1 MPQTLIQHIE
11 DIARSQHFESILEE
25 TADLKDYAIDHN
37 FLDVVVLGQF
47 KAGKSSMINDLLG
60 KEILPVGVLPV
71 TAIITRIFFGNEE
84 KATITFLDGQ
94 KVEKPLSDLKDYVT
108 EKRNPENKK
117 QVALVDITLPT
128 LKAFKKLRFIDT
140 PGLGSAFEHNT
151 TVTEKWF
158 NKIAVA
164 FVVISATQPLSKKDI
179 EVITTAA
186 EQSPEVFLVLSK
198 TDLID
203 TVDQAEVMEFIQ
215 NKTREKLNR
224 NFQIFPYST
233 VNGHGNFRDNIRKNI
248 LESLVLN
255 HGKTRQ
261 SIYSHKINHLS
272 ALTQS
277 YLKIRLQLAGKEE
290 NERQNLK
297 NKILDEQLQLQFVQ
311 KELNY
316 IAKHYTE
323 ETRSKL
329 EKIFLEEKQQTLT
342 HQLQSRLEKD
352 YNQWTGNLYQVARN
366 YEAWLKTNMKKALQ
380 EMERNNRPAFQ
391 QMLYEAQIHF
401 NHYTT
406 HFRERLNQRIEQV
419 LHVSLPPEEFKVR
432 ITPLEKPDISTSW
445 AFESHID
452 MLWFLVPMRLL
463 RSSFLKSFQRQLP
476 RETEKNLRRLVSIL
490 TSNIN
495 TAIEQSHGEALNYI
509 RGRLSSIEHLLAQQ
523 SSNVKE
529 LQRMIVTLEKF

>member
-1 MPQTLIQHIE
+1 MPQELIQHIE

-25 TADLKDYAIDHN
+25 TTDLKDYEIDHD

-47 KAGKSSMINDLLG
+47 KAGKSSLINDLLE

-71 TAIITRIFFGNEE
+71 TAIITRIFFGDEE
-84 KATITFLDGQ
+84 KATITFLNGQ
-94 KVEKPLSDLKDYVT
+94 KVEKPLGDLQNYVT

-117 QVALVDITLPT
+117 QVALVDITLPS
-128 LKAFKKLRFIDT
+128 LKTFKKLRFIDT

-164 FVVISATQPLSKKDI
+164 FVVISATQPLSKKDL

-198 TDLID
+198 TDLIN

-215 NKTREKLNR
+215 NKTREKLTR
-224 NFQIFPYST
+224 NFKIFPYST
-233 VNGHGNFRDNIRKNI
+233 VNSHGKFRASIRKNI
-248 LESLVLN
+248 LESLALN
-255 HGKTRQ
+255 HEKTKY
-261 SIYSHKINHLS
+261 SIYNHKVNHLS

-277 YLKIRLQLAGKEE
+277 YLKIRLQMAGKEE
-290 NERQNLK
+290 NERQALK

-311 KELNY
+311 KELHY
-316 IAKHYTE
+316 IAKHYAK

-329 EKIFLEEKQQTLT
+329 EKIFLGKNQQALT
-342 HQLQSRLEKD
+342 HLLQNRLEKN
-352 YNQWTGNLYQVARN
+352 YNQWNGNLYQVARN
-366 YEAWLKTNMKKALQ
+366 YETWLKTNMKKELQ
-380 EMERNNRPAFQ
+380 EIERNNRPTFQ
-391 QMLYEAQIHF
+391 QMLHEAQVHF
-401 NHYTT
+401 NHYTS

-419 LHVSLPPEEFKVR
+419 LHVSLPAEEFNVM
-432 ITPLEKPDISTSW
+432 ITPLEKPDINTSW

-463 RSSFLKSFQRQLP
+463 RNSFLKSFQRQLP

-495 TAIEQSHGEALNYI
+495 TAIEQSYSEALNYI
-509 RGRLSSIEHLLAQQ
+509 QGRLNSIEQLLAQQ

-529 LQRMIVTLEKF
+529 LQRMIVMLENF

>member
-1 MPQTLIQHIE
+1 MPQELIQHIE
-11 DIARSQHFESILEE
+11 DIAQSQHFESILEE
-25 TADLKDYAIDHN
+25 TADLKDYAIDHD

-47 KAGKSSMINDLLG
+47 KAGKSSLINNLLE

-71 TAIITRIFFGNEE
+71 TAIITRIFFGDKE

-117 QVALVDITLPT
+117 QVALVDISLPS
-128 LKAFKKLRFIDT
+128 LKAFNKLRFIDT

-164 FVVISATQPLSKKDI
+164 FVVISATQPLSKKDL
-179 EVITTAA
+179 EVITAAA
-186 EQSPEVFLVLSK
+186 EQSPEIYLLLSK

-203 TVDQAEVMEFIQ
+203 TADQTEVMEFIQ
-215 NKTREKLNR
+215 NKTREKLTR
-224 NFQIFPYST
+224 DFKIFPYST
-233 VNGHGNFRDNIRKNI
+233 VNGQGKFRANIRKNI
-248 LESLVLN
+248 LEPLVLN
-255 HGKTRQ
+255 HGKTRH
-261 SIYSHKINHLS
+261 SIYNHKVNHLS

-290 NERQNLK
+290 NERTALK

-316 IAKHYTE
+316 ITKHYAE

-329 EKIFLEEKQQTLT
+329 EKIFLEEKQQMLT
-342 HQLQSRLEKD
+342 HLLQNRLEKN
-352 YNQWTGNLYQVARN
+352 YSQWNGNLYQVARN
-366 YEAWLKTNMKKALQ
+366 YETWLKTNMKKELQ
-380 EMERNNRPAFQ
+380 EIERNNRPAFQ
-391 QMLYEAQIHF
+391 QMLHEAQIHF
-401 NHYTT
+401 NHYTS

-419 LHVSLPPEEFKVR
+419 LHISLPAEEFKVR

-463 RSSFLKSFQRQLP
+463 RNSFLKSFQRQLP

-495 TAIEQSHGEALNYI
+495 TAIEQSHTEALNYI
-509 RGRLSSIEHLLAQQ
+509 RRRLSSIEQLLAQQ

-529 LQRMIVTLEKF
+529 LQRMIDMLEKF